1 MRFFLVTLVVFSV
14 LIACDGNP
22 GRERFP
28 GPQGRT
34 TDLQDAASKQ
44 AVMGA
49 GADSVPVESNG
60 SGGAKAPTAAG
71 ATLTGRV
78 ELPKAAKDKHHF
90 FLSVRPAAGGPPIAV
105 RREMDPKFPYSF
117 ELSAS
122 DVMIPGTPFEGEV
135 TVTARLKSEGDPL
148 SRAPGDLVAQVQT
161 TIGDKKKL
169 VLMLK
174 PEQLALTDA
183 RGLSRHVE
191 GAKGVERF
199 AIFGRDLEDALPLG
213 LGFGALTEL

>member
-22 GRERFP
+22 SRERFP

-34 TDLQDAASKQ
+34 TDLQEAASKQ

-49 GADSVPVESNG
+49 GGDHVPIESNG
-60 SGGAKAPTAAG
+60 GGGAKMPAAPG
-71 ATLTGRV
+71 ATLVGRV
-78 ELPKAAKDKHHF
+78 ELPKAAADKHHF

-105 RREMDPKFPYSF
+105 RREMDPKFPYNF
-117 ELSAS
+117 ELSAN

-135 TVTARLKSEGDPL
+135 TVTARLKSDGDPL
-148 SRAPGDLVAQVQT
+148 SRAPGDLSAQAQT

-169 VLMLK
+169 ILTLK
-174 PEQLALTDA
+174 PE
-183 RGLSRHVE
+183 
-191 GAKGVERF
+191 
-199 AIFGRDLEDALPLG
+199 
-213 LGFGALTEL
+213 